1 MVHDRTHIKTQPC
14 PPMKKKKKRKEKRKK
29 KNHHTIENM
38 KSSSPLFLALL
49 FLLITTSL
57 VEAIHAKRACNG
69 TVAECDKGEEEWQ
82 MESDTV
88 RRLLQSGPTQT
99 YKALN
104 KGQPACATSSGG
116 AYSNNCYKPVNSGA
130 VRRVCMNSLYR
141 C

>member
-69 TVAECDKGEEEWQ
+69 TVAECDKGEEEWL

-88 RRLLQSGPTQT
+88 RRLLQSGPTLT
-99 YKALN
+99 YRALN
-104 KGQPACATSSGG
+104 PRQPACATNGGG
-116 AYSNNCYKPVNSGA
+116 AYSNKCSTKVNPRA
-130 VRRVCMNSLYR
+130 VQRVCTVDYYR